1 MIKFFRKIRY
11 DLMEKNKT
19 ANYLKY
25 AIGEIILVVI
35 GILIALQINNWNE
48 SRKDFAKSKNYLSE
62 IKKDLV
68 SDTIAFNRAIK
79 SISTSIDVGEWA
91 LNRIHDNTSPTDSLW
106 MSFDGTYWDTSI
118 NDRTFQRV
126 QNAGD
131 SKFIG
136 FESITDEI
144 NYYYGITKKRVEYKT
159 SWDEKEVSENQ
170 SYMRDLEKYIEI
182 DEYRMDVDGAGTLE
196 KSFSIRQDASE
207 HLRMMVDF
215 ANSTRG
221 RNHFKNNYARH
232 SRLLNT
238 FKAVKETAAELII
251 KINKE
256 LEQTE

>member
-1 MIKFFRKIRY
+1 M
-11 DLMEKNKT
+11 DNKT
-19 ANYLKY
+19 GKYLKY

-62 IKKDLV
+62 IRKDLV
-68 SDTIAFNRAIK
+68 GDTIAFNRSIK
-79 SISTSIDVGEWA
+79 SISASIDLGEWA
-91 LNRIHDNTSPTDSLW
+91 LNRIHDNTSPIDSLW

-126 QNAGD
+126 QNVGD
-131 SKFIG
+131 SKFTG

-144 NYYYGITKKRVEYKT
+144 NNYYGITKRRVEYKT

-182 DEYRMDVDGAGTLE
+182 DEYRMNMDGAGTLE
-196 KSFSIRQDASE
+196 KTFSIRQDSLE
-207 HLRMMVDF
+207 HVRMMIDF

-221 RNHFKNNYARH
+221 RNHFKNNYVRH
-232 SRLLNT
+232 SRLLNI
-238 FKAVKETAAELII
+238 FKEVKETAAELII

-256 LEQTE
+256 LEQME